1 MRKVKELKKNKLRK
15 QKWIVYYFNNTSEEH
30 QAHRGTGSM
39 DNNTRKGNNSQ
50 CIICIQS
57 IDLSLSLSLSLSI
70 AVTVF
75 VSAVSLLPP
84 ELCVHSFYNSMALTL

>member
-39 DNNTRKGNNSQ
+39 DNTQKGNNSQ